1 MTILEFPQ
9 AAGSLP
15 RIPDSET
22 KRQLDGF
29 CDLEN
34 SLCDC
39 VTMAS
44 IAAQIA
50 ANSRADGELISFV
63 TPPKCS
69 TRSRSNITP
78 PITAKTRSSRSSST
92 KRQAARLTPGWP

>member
-1 MTILEFPQ
+1 VTILEFPQ

-50 ANSRADGELISFV
+50 ANSRADGELI
-63 TPPKCS
+63 C
-69 TRSRSNITP
+69 RLSRLRN
-78 PITAKTRSSRSSST
+78 
-92 KRQAARLTPGWP
+92 ARRAQGQILRRL